1 MVVLSHFRINF
12 IYFIMKKVSKE
23 EFMRFNKSQLEALA
37 ALPDDKLWEE
47 VVRIAAGFGYSLPK
61 NTPSHQELE
70 KMRSI
75 VRSDKINPSEALR
88 LVNQNKKTGKIE

>member
-1 MVVLSHFRINF
+1 
-12 IYFIMKKVSKE
+12 
-23 EFMRFNKSQLEALA
+23 MRFNKSQLEQLA

-47 VVRIAAGFGYSLPK
+47 VVKIAAGFGYSLPHT
-61 NTPSHQELE
+61 TPSHQELE

-88 LVNQNKKTGKIE
+88 MVNQYKKTGKIE